1 MRIRQCPEC
10 KASLDPG
17 EKCTCKE
24 EREEAERKAEA
35 ERRAGVTAMLLGIG
49 KKKKP

>member
-1 MRIRQCPEC
+1 MRVRQCPEC
-10 KASLDPG
+10 QATLDPG
-17 EKCTCKE
+17 ERCTCKE

-35 ERRAGVTAMLLGIG
+35 ERRANVTAMLLGIG